1 MLKMA
6 VERTAGGVERKVNS
20 FKGFQLNGLK
30 RLIGCL
36 GSLMQKSTRVVECRL
51 DNSARKREEHKN
63 CF

>member
-6 VERTAGGVERKVNS
+6 VERTAGGSNGRSNS

-51 DNSARKREEHKN
+51 DN
-63 CF
+63 